1 MKPKQTLQQLK
12 KKHNLSQK
20 TIQIVK
26 KYCNGDYGFESQQAR
41 KGLFQRNLL
50 NLLIILS
57 QDYANFLEFLQSQAL
72 DFMCQIL
79 EEGVIFGYEDS
90 MQGSSSLNNQP
101 LLNFLVRALDF
112 IDLAVSKQFIEYVP
126 QIKQMLLMI
135 QVRLSKMLTKKE
147 NALLNFFLKQYS

>member
-1 MKPKQTLQQLK
+1 
-12 KKHNLSQK
+12 
-20 TIQIVK
+20 
-26 KYCNGDYGFESQQAR
+26 
-41 KGLFQRNLL
+41 
-50 NLLIILS
+50 
-57 QDYANFLEFLQSQAL
+57 
-72 DFMCQIL
+72 MCQIL